1 MKSLC
6 EFLREQAIK
15 IINFKNKKIRL
26 STKEQQESYKN
37 AKICCIFFFF
47 FKLKMIIIK
56 IKNIVKLKSSLSLYR
71 GIWKCCA

>member
-47 FKLKMIIIK
+47 
-56 IKNIVKLKSSLSLYR
+56 
-71 GIWKCCA
+71 

>member
-47 FKLKMIIIK
+47 KLKMIIIK

>member
-26 STKEQQESYKN
+26 STKGQQESYKN
-37 AKICCIFFFF
+37 AKICCILFFF
-47 FKLKMIIIK
+47 L
-56 IKNIVKLKSSLSLYR
+56 N
-71 GIWKCCA
+71 